1 MGPICTHRAIA
12 KHAVIVWLDRKTIM
26 AAETSTIVLE
36 SKKKKTCI
44 MVEEDV
50 PGAVLPSESVE
61 ECSAVKLKRWFTC
74 IGAKTSGKKSAL
86 VYISE

>member
-26 AAETSTIVLE
+26 AAETSMIVQE
-36 SKKKKTCI
+36 SKKQTCI

-50 PGAVLPSESVE
+50 PGAALKLVGKRVL
-61 ECSAVKLKRWFTC
+61 WC
-74 IGAKTSGKKSAL
+74 IGKPMFSNAHKFC
-86 VYISE
+86 IRFC